1 MKRELGGS
9 QISALLESVPGIVH
23 VLRSPVADALVG
35 MIRAGAG
42 IEPIRHEHVDEL
54 IQYAV
59 RRGLI
64 PNSEGEEL
72 LAEVRAAVPARRSR
86 KRAGQAPARRGNKA
100 KTGPPKARTGP
111 FGAKIKPS
119 KDKTKPAT
127 AKAGP
132 FGTAKTKPSKA
143 KTKPATAKAGPAKGR
158 PAKKATRGPSAPKS
172 KPVAG
177 KPTVKAKTKA
187 TPQKAG
193 KRSARKPS
201 GRR

>member
-132 FGTAKTKPSKA
+132 
-143 KTKPATAKAGPAKGR
+143 AKGR